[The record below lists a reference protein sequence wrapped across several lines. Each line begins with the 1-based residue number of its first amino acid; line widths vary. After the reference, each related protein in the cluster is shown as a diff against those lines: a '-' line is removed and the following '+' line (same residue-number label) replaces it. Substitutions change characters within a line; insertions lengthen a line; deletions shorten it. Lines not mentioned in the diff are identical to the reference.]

1 MPNDN
6 ENNDNDIYYTTDY
19 INILERNFGIELPDI
34 IDAWYDTQ
42 YSDYRIYNREDAHIY
57 SYIHSY
63 IKERIED
70 IWNRGERCFVTLK
83 DERIQ
88 IGFKSYDCKY
98 IEIISIH
105 EIGDGNYIL
114 YGRFNDKDI
123 IIPMNK
129 VCSIIEGGI

>member
-6 ENNDNDIYYTTDY
+6 ENNDNNIYYTTDY

-34 IDAWYDTQ
+34 VDAWYDTQ
-42 YSDYRIYNREDAHIY
+42 YSDYRIYNREDSYIY

-88 IGFKSYDCKY
+88 IGFKSYACKY
-98 IEIISIH
+98 VEIISIH
-105 EIGDGNYIL
+105 KIGDGNYIL
-114 YGRFNDKDI
+114 YGKFNDKDI